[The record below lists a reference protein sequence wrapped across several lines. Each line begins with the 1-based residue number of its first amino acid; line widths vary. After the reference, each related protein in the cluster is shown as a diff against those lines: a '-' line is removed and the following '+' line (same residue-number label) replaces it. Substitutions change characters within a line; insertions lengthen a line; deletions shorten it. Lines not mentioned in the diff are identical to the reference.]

1 MQFRYAVILAGGTG
15 SRAGG
20 EMPKQFH
27 ELLGI
32 PMLWWSVRAFHEA
45 DPDTRIILVIHP
57 DFMDVWA
64 AIHAA
69 LPEEDHRIQVRL
81 CPGGR
86 SRTESV
92 WNGIKDLPADADTLI
107 AVHDAARPMITA
119 DLVTRIWECA
129 EENGSGVPCVDEVNS
144 LRLRTDKG
152 DTEPVDRSRF
162 LMVQTPQTFRADWL
176 HAAYTRRDPDAL
188 FTDDASLVQAAG
200 FPVTVCEGTHS
211 NIKVTTPD
219 DFKIAEALL

>member
-1 MQFRYAVILAGGTG
+1 
-15 SRAGG
+15 
-20 EMPKQFH
+20 MPKQFR

-45 DPDTRIILVIHP
+45 DPATRIILVMHP
-57 DFMDVWA
+57 DFMDVWGA
-64 AIHAA
+64 MHAM
-69 LPEEDHRIQVRL
+69 LPEEDRRIRFRL
-81 CPGGR
+81 CPGGS

-92 WNGIKDLPADADTLI
+92 WNGIKELPSDATTLI

-119 DLVTRIWECA
+119 DMVNRIWECA
-129 EENGSGVPCVDEVNS
+129 AAEGSAVPCMDEVNS
-144 LRLRTDKG
+144 LRLRTDRG

-162 LMVQTPQTFRADWL
+162 LVVQTPQTFRADWL
-176 HAAYTRRDPDAL
+176 HAAYTRRDPEAI

-200 FPVTVCEGTHS
+200 FPVTVCKGAYS

-219 DFKIAEALL
+219 DFRIAEALLQD